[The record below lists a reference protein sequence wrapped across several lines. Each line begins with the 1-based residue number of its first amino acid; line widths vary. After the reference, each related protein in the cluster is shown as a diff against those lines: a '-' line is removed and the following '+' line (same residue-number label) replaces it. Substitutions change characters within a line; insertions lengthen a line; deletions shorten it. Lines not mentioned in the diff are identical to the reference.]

1 MPAMSPRAILAL
13 ALLLASAGGAL
24 PAPPAAPSSG
34 RAELDGLRSALERAM
49 GKAVGVG
56 MLAVSQAPGH
66 AYHLKGYGAVIVLS
80 PRPLPARR
88 VVRRVV
94 RGDRARGREVARALA
109 EAQRDFAQGLAEL
122 QQQGLAEVEG
132 PLLDLGDL
140 EREMELQMA
149 AQAEAMRRL
158 EVEQQE
164 WTRPREEVLRRQ
176 MRMIEEQAEMFRR
189 AAERARMEAERSVRE
204 RLPPLPPYV
213 VAVPETHE
221 MPPLPP
227 VPPAPPLPAVTA
239 VPATPPSAPVAVSA
253 PRPPAP
259 PEPPDAPPPPWR
271 FWFDVSSEDEEPEA
285 PAPAPASV
293 IAAARD
299 ALAAGLASYA
309 RPLASLGPDE
319 FVSVAVDFVPERVPR
334 ARASRTLMARVRVR
348 DLTDHQAGRLSAAA
362 LRQRI
367 EFEEE

>member
-1 MPAMSPRAILAL
+1 MAPRAILAL
-13 ALLLASAGGAL
+13 GLLLTSAGGAL

-56 MLAVSQAPGH
+56 MLAASHAPGH

-94 RGDRARGREVARALA
+94 RGDGARGREVARALA
-109 EAQRDFAQGLAEL
+109 EAPRDFAQSLAEL

-132 PLLDLGDL
+132 PLLDVGDL

-176 MRMIEEQAEMFRR
+176 MRLIEEQAEMFRR

-204 RLPPLPPYV
+204 RLPPLPPHV
-213 VAVPETHE
+213 VAVPETPE
-221 MPPLPP
+221 MPPLPPLPP

-239 VPATPPSAPVAVSA
+239 VPAPPPSAPVAVSA
-253 PRPPAP
+253 PRAP
-259 PEPPDAPPPPWR
+259 VAPEPPDAPPPPWR

-309 RPLASLGPDE
+309 TPLASLGPDE

-334 ARASRTLMARVRVR
+334 ARPSRTLMARVRVR
-348 DLTDHQAGRLSAAA
+348 DLSDHQTGRLSAAA